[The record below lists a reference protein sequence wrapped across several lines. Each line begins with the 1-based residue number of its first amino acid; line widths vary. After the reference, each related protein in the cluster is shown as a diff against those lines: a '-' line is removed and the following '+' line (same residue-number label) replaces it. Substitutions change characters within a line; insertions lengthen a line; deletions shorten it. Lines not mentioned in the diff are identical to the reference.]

1 MGSGYR
7 YPVPWYNMAS
17 NIILWMRAA
26 SSAVYSSLFGSI
38 RALTTY
44 RFASGI
50 DKPVDLL
57 NWTNNDSAL
66 LVASSP
72 EIEYPV
78 TVPSHVIPCGPV
90 ILKPDVLDSE
100 TAAWLDAAPTVLIN
114 LGSISTYDEARATEF
129 AQAIARVM
137 DSSDVQVLWKFR
149 KDKGSE
155 FSNDFLSVVSTHIQS
170 GRLLV
175 LNWIPGTVASIL
187 NSGRIACFVHHGGA
201 NSHHEA
207 VA

>member
-1 MGSGYR
+1 
-7 YPVPWYNMAS
+7 
-17 NIILWMRAA
+17 MRAA
-26 SSAVYSSLFGSI
+26 SAAVYSSLFGGI
-38 RALTTY
+38 KELTAY
-44 RFASGI
+44 RSAAGI

-57 NWTNNDSAL
+57 NGMNSGTAL

-78 TVPSHVIPCGPV
+78 TVPSHIIPCGPV
-90 ILKPDVLDSE
+90 ILKPDALDSE

-114 LGSISTYDEARATEF
+114 LGSISTYDEARAVEF

-149 KDKGSE
+149 KDKGSD
-155 FSNDFLSVVSTHIQS
+155 FSDDFLSIVSTHIQS
-170 GRLLV
+170 GRLRV